1 MLVRPNP
8 DLAALYTVAPKA
20 PPLAAPWGFVV
31 RVKNSRELIAAVAA
45 ARPHTTI
52 LLEDGV
58 YPLEKLTVHTDFL
71 TLRSAGGVREN
82 VILDGEMR
90 FSRIL
95 VVRGAKDFLIADVT
109 LANSKQY
116 GIFILG
122 DSNVQR
128 MGVYNVLFH
137 NIWVR
142 GLKSTHA
149 MRVDDG
155 VVETSPE
162 EAFRIRPSG
171 GAVRYCLFLNDQ
183 VKPFTDDQ
191 FGGDYVS
198 GIDMMWL
205 RDWVISDNAFVGIR
219 GHNGIGRGAIFIWV
233 NSDRVVAERNLIIN
247 CDRGI
252 CFGNPSGDPLHVS
265 NGIVRNNF
273 IVAGNRQGI
282 ELVRTVNVKVYNNT
296 VVATNLD
303 FPAVDFNEC
312 AQNSQFKNNL
322 VCGRVET
329 RAETVSEKNLVGQFP
344 GWFAN
349 PDIGDLHL
357 TDAAV
362 GAIGQGVSLP
372 EVSQDFDCRPR
383 KAAPDIGAHETGSAK

>member
-8 DLAALYTVAPKA
+8 DLASLYTVSPKA
-20 PPLAAPWGFVV
+20 PPLPPPWGFIV
-31 RVKNSRELIAAVAA
+31 RVKNSQQLIDAVAA

-58 YPLEKLTVHTDFL
+58 YPLEKLTISTDHL
-71 TLRSAGGVREN
+71 TIRSAGGVREN

-95 VVRGAKDFLIADVT
+95 VLRGAKDFLIADVT
-109 LANSKQY
+109 VANSKQY
-116 GIFILG
+116 GIVVLG
-122 DSNVQR
+122 DSDVQR
-128 MGVYNVLFH
+128 MGVYNVKFH

-142 GLKSTHA
+142 GLKSTHS

-155 VVETSPE
+155 MVETSPE
-162 EAFRIRPSG
+162 QAFRIRPG
-171 GAVRYCLFLNDQ
+171 NGAVRYCLFVNDE

-191 FGGDYVS
+191 YNGDYVS

-205 RDWVISDNAFVGIR
+205 RDWVFSDNIFVGIR
-219 GHNGIGRGAIFIWV
+219 GHNGIGRGAIFVWV

-252 CFGNPSGDPLHVS
+252 CFGNPSGDPLHMS

-282 ELVRTVNVKVYNNT
+282 ELVRTVNVKVHNNT

-303 FPAVDFNEC
+303 FPTVDFNEC
-312 AQNSQFKNNL
+312 AQYSQFRNNI
-322 VCGRVET
+322 VHGRAEV
-329 RAETVSEKNLVGQFP
+329 RAETVSENNLVGQFP

-357 TDAAV
+357 TAAAAGAV
-362 GAIGQGVSLP
+362 GKAKPLP
-372 EVSQDFDCRPR
+372 DVMQDFDCRPR
-383 KAAPDIGAHETGSAK
+383 KATPDIGAHEFKP